1 MITETSAVAF
11 RQNLGEML
19 NIVQYRNDSV
29 LIKKDGK
36 PVAALI
42 DARLFER
49 IRRMQERF
57 DALCDRLAK
66 TYDGVHEDVALAEI
80 EEATT
85 QARRETADAWRAAG
99 RLPPLPAALKPLP
112 TPKAKPTVTAQRTG
126 NKVKAAAK
134 AVPSASKPSTKA
146 KRKSTTVA

>member
-1 MITETSAVAF
+1 LIIETNSVAF

-36 PVAALI
+36 PEAALI

-57 DALCDRLAK
+57 DALCDRLEQAYAG
-66 TYDGVHEDVALAEI
+66 TPEDEALAEI
-80 EEATT
+80 ERASDL
-85 QARRETADAWRAAG
+85 ARRETAAAWRAAG
-99 RLPPLPAALKPLP
+99 RLPALPVSARS
-112 TPKAKPTVTAQRTG
+112 AK
-126 NKVKAAAK
+126 
-134 AVPSASKPSTKA
+134 
-146 KRKSTTVA
+146 